1 MNVFFHENLSLS
13 GLEAR
18 VGFVDDVKTTAPA
31 YNLAVGMSVLQ
42 RLYGRYNFHGET

>member
-18 VGFVDDVKTTAPA
+18 VGFVDDVKTTASA
-31 YNLAVGMSVLQ
+31 YNLAVGMPVLQ
-42 RLYGRYNFHGET
+42 RFNGRYDFHGEI